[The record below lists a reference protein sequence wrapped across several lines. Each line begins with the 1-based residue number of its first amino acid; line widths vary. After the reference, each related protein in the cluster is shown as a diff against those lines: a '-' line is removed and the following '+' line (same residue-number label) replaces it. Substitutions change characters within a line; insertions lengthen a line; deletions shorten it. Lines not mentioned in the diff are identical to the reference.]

1 MVDKDI
7 IKQIYNIDNSESI
20 YTYII
25 PIIIILVVFIFT
37 IIYLIKINL
46 SASKLNWQ
54 VNQCM
59 PKYMFVSGFIQKEEN
74 EGALDSTYT
83 NFKKCIKKFGLKY
96 KPKKS

>member
-1 MVDKDI
+1 MVYKDI

-59 PKYMFVSGFIQKEEN
+59 PKYMFVSVFLNKKPN
-74 EGALDSTYT
+74 ESILGSTYD
-83 NFKKCIKKFGLKY
+83 NFEKCVDKY
-96 KPKKS
+96 KTPII